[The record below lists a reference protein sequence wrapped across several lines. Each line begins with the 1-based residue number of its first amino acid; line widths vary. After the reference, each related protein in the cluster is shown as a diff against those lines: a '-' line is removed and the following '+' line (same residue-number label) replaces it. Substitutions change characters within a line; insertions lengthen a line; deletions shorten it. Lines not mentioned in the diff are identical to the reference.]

1 MLTELTDSLIWS
13 KYVAPPEI
21 VAMIAAEY
29 SLPAELS
36 APVEEP
42 LNKNPLNG
50 PTPPVK
56 FDSFANAVFAVLN
69 PALAD
74 TFPNRL
80 LPFMLNDAVPLVGPK
95 PMSE

>member
-42 LNKNPLNG
+42 LTKTRSTAHSAG
-50 PTPPVK
+50 QIRFVRERRVRR
-56 FDSFANAVFAVLN
+56 AN